1 MTSWQMPRL
10 DRSKNS
16 EWPWNVNVVQHE
28 KVLNI
33 SDILY
38 YREINTWWF
47 LSEFIKLLRWNIVW
61 LQSVSMKCL
70 CKHRSMFKSQREI
83 MISKLCFCEHR
94 EYVWQ
99 NEKIYS
105 EASLIYTIVNKRQ
118 RTVFQS
124 QQRIT
129 IMKHTCKHTCF
140 SNLVIM

>member
-1 MTSWQMPRL
+1 MVQSYQCKYIINHQWRSTVKATHWLDMLMKSSWDMTSWQMPRL

-47 LSEFIKLLRWNIVW
+47 LSEFIKLLRWNLRLMNIVW

-70 CKHRSMFKSQREI
+70 HRSCLHRSERSWSADRV
-83 MISKLCFCEHR
+83 SKICFCEHR

-105 EASLIYTIVNKRQ
+105 
-118 RTVFQS
+118 
-124 QQRIT
+124 
-129 IMKHTCKHTCF
+129 
-140 SNLVIM
+140 